1 MVGPPGSGKSMLAQR
16 LPGLLPPLSDE
27 EALASAALRGLTGAG
42 SDAIGSD
49 CRPVRA
55 PHHTASAVA
64 LVGGGSPPRPG
75 EISLAHGGVLFLD
88 ELPEF
93 PRAALEALREPLETG
108 RITISRAAR
117 QAAFPARF
125 QLVAA
130 MNPCPCGWL
139 GAPAA
144 LGKACRCTPEA
155 VARYQGR
162 LSGPLLDRIDL
173 QVEVLAARPDEMLA
187 APEGE
192 STAAVAA
199 RVAAARERQLVRQGV
214 PNALLDAASI
224 DDRCRLDAAAA
235 RFLRS
240 AAERLGWSGRR
251 LHRCLKVGR
260 TIADLAASEQVA
272 TAHVAEAL
280 QLQRVLA

>member
-1 MVGPPGSGKSMLAQR
+1 MLAQR
-16 LPGLLPPLSDE
+16 LPGLLPPLDE
-27 EALASAALRGLTGAG
+27 DEALASAALRGLGRVDE
-42 SDAIGSD
+42 DAVPLGR
-49 CRPVRA
+49 RPARA

-88 ELPEF
+88 ETPEF

-117 QAAFPARF
+117 QAQFPARF

-144 LGKACRCTPEA
+144 LGRSCRCTPEA

-173 QVEVLAARPDEMLA
+173 QVEVLAAPAHTLMALPD
-187 APEGE
+187 GE
-192 STAAVAA
+192 DSAAVAA
-199 RVAAARERQLVRQGV
+199 RVAMARQRQQQRQGKT
-214 PNALLDAASI
+214 NAQLEAGEI
-224 DDRCRLDAAAA
+224 DCHCATDEPAAA
-235 RFLRS
+235 FLRQ
-240 AAERLGWSGRR
+240 AAQRLAWSGRR
-251 LHRCLKVGR
+251 LHRCLKVAR
-260 TIADLAASEQVA
+260 SIADLAGAERIA

-280 QLQRVLA
+280 QLQRVLAG